1 MGGPWVSQAG
11 KQLEILMQE
20 NYCNLRS
27 QFFLHCVEMEFM
39 VFPYIQNQ
47 EFPRGCSFVRKPT
60 SCFEKPILLG
70 ITRFYFLKEM
80 VIFNYCI
87 ILLSRK
93 INVLSEFQ
101 EKGEL

>member
-1 MGGPWVSQAG
+1 
-11 KQLEILMQE
+11 MQE

-39 VFPYIQNQ
+39 VSSIHSKSGISR
-47 EFPRGCSFVRKPT
+47 ECSFVRKPT

-93 INVLSEFQ
+93 LMCFQSFRRKVSCKSEPYF
-101 EKGEL
+101 